1 MEYLNFLY
9 QKLLLLKPN
18 EDDLSLQ
25 TLYAVMFMMAFLA
38 SMYKASQR
46 RELFTNFIVIACVCF
61 NFLISAWMVQLALDY
76 ASKSNNV
83 ANAQHIYLG
92 FIILNSLTWSLMY
105 SLHIRFAFVF
115 GELYSAVNR
124 ILMLMSLVHFLLWLK
139 LVPMNLQMVYVEL
152 HYAYSFIISYLSLAL
167 GFIMMFPNTLKTKV
181 RKVATLSFS

>member
-18 EDDLSLQ
+18 QDGFSLQ
-25 TLYAVMFMMAFLA
+25 SLYAVMFIMAFIL
-38 SMYKASQR
+38 SMHKASKQ
-46 RELFTNFIVIACVCF
+46 RELFTNFIVIACICF
-61 NFLISAWMVQLALDY
+61 NFLISAWMVQLAVDY

-92 FIILNSLTWSLMY
+92 FIILNGLTWSLMH
-105 SLHIRFAFVF
+105 SLHLRFAFIF
-115 GELYSAVNR
+115 GELYSSVNR
-124 ILMLMSLVHFLLWLK
+124 ILMLMSIVHFFLWLK
-139 LVPMNLQMVYVEL
+139 LVPMNLQMEYVEI